1 MEIKNILFA
10 TDFSAASKKA
20 APYAADL
27 AKRYGATL
35 YILHVIQDIEK
46 ITEWYAP
53 KVSLS
58 ELHKVME
65 EKSRQEL
72 QNCCK
77 DGLDGYEKVEYRL
90 IKGMPSEEILKFQQQ
105 NHIGLIVIGAHSKKL
120 SGRAEIFGITTD
132 TLVKHSLCPVL
143 TVTITDEE
151 IEKIKEST
159 DPKICSD
166 GEIRL

>member
-10 TDFSAASKKA
+10 TDFSTASKKA
-20 APYAADL
+20 ASYAADL

-72 QNCCK
+72 LNCCK

-90 IKGMPSEEILKFQQQ
+90 IKGVPAEEILKFQQ
-105 NHIGLIVIGAHSKKL
+105 NNNIGMIVIGVHGKKL
-120 SGRAEIFGITTD
+120 SGKVDMFGITMD
-132 TLVKHSLCPVL
+132 ALINHSRCPVL

-151 IEKIKEST
+151 IEKMKESK
-159 DPKICSD
+159 DPKLCSD

>member
-10 TDFSAASKKA
+10 TDFSAASRKA

-27 AKRYGATL
+27 AKRYAATL

-65 EKSRQEL
+65 EKSRQ
-72 QNCCK
+72 
-77 DGLDGYEKVEYRL
+77 
-90 IKGMPSEEILKFQQQ
+90 
-105 NHIGLIVIGAHSKKL
+105 
-120 SGRAEIFGITTD
+120 
-132 TLVKHSLCPVL
+132 
-143 TVTITDEE
+143 
-151 IEKIKEST
+151 
-159 DPKICSD
+159 
-166 GEIRL
+166 

>member
-10 TDFSAASKKA
+10 TDFSAASRKA

-27 AKRYGATL
+27 AKRYAATL

-72 QNCCK
+72 LTCCK
-77 DGLDGYEKVEYRL
+77 EGLDGYQKVEYRL
-90 IKGMPSEEILKFQQQ
+90 IKGVPSEEILKFQQD
-105 NHIGLIVIGAHSKKL
+105 NNVGLIVIGAHSSRSFGK
-120 SGRAEIFGITTD
+120 AEMFGITAD
-132 TLVKHSLCPVL
+132 TLVKHALCPVL
-143 TVTITDEE
+143 TVTISEDE
-151 IEKIKEST
+151 IKESN
-159 DPKICSD
+159 DPKICSE